1 MTFPAFYC
9 IIEPSVNGGAPQM
22 GPRRTV
28 RVWRSIRMRQMNGET
43 PGDGRSANLWA
54 FGFCLLAAAAVLMI
68 CSTNSFLYPLNPWG
82 DVNCFITV
90 ARGWMNGLAPYRDLV
105 EQKGP
110 LLYFI
115 HVIGLLLSPRNY
127 HGFFVLEVVF
137 LACSAWLGW
146 RILRLYAPKACVGW
160 VAPVLAL
167 ICASRSFEYGD
178 LAEEW
183 CMPLILASVYAALN
197 RWRTGREISLK
208 GYALHGFLAGCVLW
222 IKFNQLGAHFVF
234 MAVLAVEAVAAD
246 RSPIRALKMCGAFL
260 LGMLAASLPWL
271 IWFAAAGALRDLIG
285 RYFIGNISG
294 YGIYK
299 DPLILRIAK
308 GVGSNAM
315 TSTPLFALLACGAAA
330 VLAAPRK
337 RMGRMEKLWLVLAA
351 AAMTALVYGG
361 GVHFRYYLQGL
372 APLAFFGALPAA
384 WAGVWLRKRMGR
396 FGARRIASLVAC
408 AVLLAA
414 GTGMAWRGYR
424 HKGSIGRPF
433 DQTDQG
439 QIAAVIRQS
448 EDRTLL
454 NVGDLDRGFYFAAD
468 VLPVNR
474 FFCTLNY
481 LKKEA
486 AIDQGAVL
494 SEGRVRFAVT
504 WKGTLENCADK
515 VNRAAGTEIM
525 DIGGYRPVMQQGPY
539 YLYERI
545 DPEVSAE

>member
-1 MTFPAFYC
+1 
-9 IIEPSVNGGAPQM
+9 
-22 GPRRTV
+22 
-28 RVWRSIRMRQMNGET
+28 MRQTNGEI
-43 PGDGRSANLWA
+43 PGNDRSAKLWA

-68 CSTNSFLYPLNPWG
+68 CSANSFLYPMNPWV

-90 ARGWMNGLAPYRDLV
+90 ARGWMRGLAPYRDLA

-127 HGFFVLEVVF
+127 HGFFALEVLF
-137 LACSAWLGW
+137 LACGAWLGW
-146 RILRLYAPKACVGW
+146 RILRLYAPKAGAGW
-160 VAPVLAL
+160 IAPVLAL

-178 LAEEW
+178 MAEEW
-183 CMPLILASVYAALN
+183 CLPLILASVYAALN
-197 RWRTGREISLK
+197 HWRTGREISLK
-208 GYALHGFLAGCVLW
+208 GFALHGFLAGCVLW
-222 IKFNQLGAHFVF
+222 IKFNQLGAHFIF
-234 MAVLAVEAVAAD
+234 MAVLAVEAVAVD
-246 RSPIRALKMCGAFL
+246 RSLVRALKMCGAFL

-299 DPLILRIAK
+299 DPLLLRIAK

-330 VLAAPRK
+330 VLAAPRR

-351 AAMTALVYGG
+351 AAMTALIYGG
-361 GVHFRYYLQGL
+361 GIHFRYYLQGL

-384 WAGVWLRKRMGR
+384 WAAEWLRKRTGR
-396 FGARRIASLVAC
+396 FGARRIASLAAC

-414 GTGMAWRGYR
+414 ALGLAWTGCR
-424 HKGSIGRPF
+424 HRGSIGRPYE
-433 DQTDQG
+433 QTDHA

-454 NVGDLDRGFYFAAD
+454 NVGSLDQGFYFAAD

-494 SEGRVRFAVT
+494 SENRVHFVVT
-504 WKGTLENCADK
+504 RKTPLEQYADK
-515 VNRAAGTEIM
+515 INRAAGTEIM
-525 DIGGYRPVMQQGPY
+525 NVGGYRRVMQQGPY
-539 YLYERI
+539 YLYERT
-545 DPEVSAE
+545 DAEVDAE

>member
-1 MTFPAFYC
+1 MQNTF
-9 IIEPSVNGGAPQM
+9 GQ
-22 GPRRTV
+22 
-28 RVWRSIRMRQMNGET
+28 T
-43 PGDGRSANLWA
+43 PGDGRSQKLWG

-68 CSTNSFLYPLNPWG
+68 CSTNSFLYPMNPWV

-90 ARGWMNGLAPYRDLV
+90 ARGWMNGMAPYRDLV

-115 HVIGLLLSPRNY
+115 HMIGLLLSPRSY

-137 LACSAWLGW
+137 TACSAWLGW
-146 RILRLYAPKACVGW
+146 RILRLYAPKASVGW

-183 CMPLILASVYAALN
+183 CMPMILLSVYAALSH
-197 RWRTGREISLK
+197 WRTGREISLK

-222 IKFNQLGAHFVF
+222 IKFNQLGAHFIF
-234 MAVLAVEAVAAD
+234 MAVLAIEAVVAD
-246 RSPIRALKMCGAFL
+246 RSPVRALKMCGAFL

-271 IWFAAAGALRDLIG
+271 IWFAAAGALGDMIG
-285 RYFIGNISG
+285 MYFTGNIFG

-299 DPLILRIAK
+299 DPLLLRIAK
-308 GVGSNAM
+308 GLASGANS
-315 TSTPLFALLACGAAA
+315 SRLLFALLACGAAA

-337 RMGRMEKLWLVLAA
+337 RMGRMEKIWLILAA
-351 AAMTALVYGG
+351 AAMTAMVYGG

-384 WAGVWLRKRMGR
+384 WAGEWLRKRMGR
-396 FGARRIASLVAC
+396 FGVRRIVGLAAC

-414 GTGMAWRGYR
+414 GMGLAWRGFR
-424 HKGSIGRPF
+424 HRGSIGRAYEL
-433 DQTDQG
+433 TDHG
-439 QIAAVIRQS
+439 QITAAICQS

-454 NVGDLDRGFYFAAD
+454 NAGCLDLGFYFTAD

-474 FFCTLNY
+474 FFCRLNY
-481 LKKEA
+481 LRKEA

-494 SEGRVRFAVT
+494 SENRVHFAVT
-504 WKGTLENCADK
+504 WKTPLERYADDI
-515 VNRAAGTEIM
+515 NRAAGTEIM
-525 DIGGYRPVMQQGPY
+525 DIGGYRQMMRQGPY

-545 DPEVSAE
+545 DPEVDAE